1 MTDLVE
7 SEVKRSDKDV
17 LVEGTCLVY
26 QNPYSVEEHGGGERR
41 GREKLVFQ
49 DRLIKWTN
57 ILRVMKA
64 KLLTVREVENME
76 KQNVGIEGIG
86 VNSIFFIT
94 LR

>member
-1 MTDLVE
+1 ME

-17 LVEGTCLVY
+17 LVESTCLVY
-26 QNPYSVEEHGGGERR
+26 QNPYRVEKHGGGERR
-41 GREKLVFQ
+41 GREKLVIQ
-49 DRLIKWTN
+49 NRLIKWTN

-76 KQNVGIEGIG
+76 KQNVGIEVIG
-86 VNSIFFIT
+86 VNSIFLIT